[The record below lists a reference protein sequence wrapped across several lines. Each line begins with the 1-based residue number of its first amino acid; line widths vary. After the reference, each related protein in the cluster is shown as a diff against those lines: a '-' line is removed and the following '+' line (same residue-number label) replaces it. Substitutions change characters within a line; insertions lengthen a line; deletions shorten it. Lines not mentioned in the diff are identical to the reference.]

1 MKAIINNLTEQAIEV
16 DFGTERVYRD
26 LAKDKPDIIY
36 CYELT
41 KLNIPSN
48 YSIRD
53 NLEWLFELD
62 SITNIKLY
70 NDTGAIV
77 QETSNY
83 HTVEDIRVS
92 PENDFSI
99 NTLVIRII

>member
-1 MKAIINNLTEQAIEV
+1 MKAIINNLTEQPIEV

-48 YSIRD
+48 YSIKD
-53 NLEWLFELD
+53 NLKWLFELD

-70 NDTGAIV
+70 NDAEVIV

-83 HTVEDIRVS
+83 HMVEDIRVS
-92 PENDFSI
+92 PENDLSI
-99 NTLVIRII
+99 NTLVIRIV

>member
-1 MKAIINNLTEQAIEV
+1 MKAIINDLTEQAIEV
-16 DFGTERVYRD
+16 DFGTERMYRD
-26 LAKDKPDIIY
+26 SAKDKPDIIY

-41 KLNIPSN
+41 KLNVPSD

-53 NLEWLFELD
+53 SLGWLFGLD

-70 NDTGAIV
+70 NDKGTLV
-77 QETSNY
+77 QETSSY

-92 PENDFSI
+92 PENDLSI
-99 NTLVIRII
+99 NTFVIRIV

>member
-26 LAKDKPDIIY
+26 LAKDK
-36 CYELT
+36 LT
-41 KLNIPSN
+41 KLNVPSN

-92 PENDFSI
+92 PENDLSI
-99 NTLVIRII
+99 NTLVIRIV

>member
-53 NLEWLFELD
+53 NGEWLFELD

-70 NDTGAIV
+70 NGTGAIV
-77 QETSNY
+77 QETSSYN
-83 HTVEDIRVS
+83 TVEDIRIIT
-92 PENDFSI
+92 ENDLNI
-99 NTLVIRII
+99 NTLVIRIF

>member
-41 KLNIPSN
+41 KLNDPSN

-70 NDTGAIV
+70 NDTEAIV

-83 HTVEDIRVS
+83 HTVEDIHVS
-92 PENDFSI
+92 PENDLSI
-99 NTLVIRII
+99 NTLVIRIV

>member
-1 MKAIINNLTEQAIEV
+1 MRNFVAVLIRK
-16 DFGTERVYRD
+16 
-26 LAKDKPDIIY
+26 DIIY

-41 KLNIPSN
+41 KLNVPSN

-92 PENDFSI
+92 PENDLNI
-99 NTLVIRII
+99 NTLVIRIV

>member
-77 QETSNY
+77 QETNNY
-83 HTVEDIRVS
+83 HTVEDIHVS
-92 PENDFSI
+92 PENDLGI
-99 NTLVIRII
+99 NTLVIRIV

>member
-1 MKAIINNLTEQAIEV
+1 MKAIINNLTEQFIEV

-53 NLEWLFELD
+53 NLGWLFELD

-70 NDTGAIV
+70 NDTGDIV
-77 QETSNY
+77 QETSSY

-92 PENDFSI
+92 PENDLNI
-99 NTLVIRII
+99 NTLVIRIV